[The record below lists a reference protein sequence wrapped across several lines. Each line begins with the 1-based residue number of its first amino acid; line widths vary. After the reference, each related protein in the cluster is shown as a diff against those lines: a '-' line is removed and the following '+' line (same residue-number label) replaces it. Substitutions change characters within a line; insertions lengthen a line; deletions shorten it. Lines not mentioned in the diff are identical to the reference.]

1 MMTLTIEL
9 TPETEARLK
18 QEAERKGEP
27 PADVA
32 RRLIEN
38 GLPSLAPSPQY
49 EYTKAL
55 FEQWAKED
63 ATDDPEEIAAAEHEL
78 AEFKARINSYRT
90 ETGERPIYL

>member
-1 MMTLTIEL
+1 MTLTIDL
-9 TPETEARLK
+9 PPDIEARLK
-18 QEAERKGEP
+18 REAERKGEQ

-38 GLPSLAPSPQY
+38 GLPAPTPSPQY

-63 ATDDPEEIAAAEHEL
+63 ATDDPEEIAAAEREL
-78 AEFKARINSYRT
+78 EEFKARINSYRA
-90 ETGERPIYL
+90 ETGERPVYK